1 MTDADLQ
8 KMGVSALG
16 ARRKRASAHIAF
28 RARLTRCAVL
38 KVFEVVRAKEN
49 IPTPAG
55 LTIPAASTSGG
66 EEGSPNPDE
75 SVDDDGASSHA

>member
-1 MTDADLQ
+1 M
-8 KMGVSALG
+8 
-16 ARRKRASAHIAF
+16 
-28 RARLTRCAVL
+28 L

-66 EEGSPNPDE
+66 DTDGSPNPNDGDE
-75 SVDDDGASSHA
+75 SVDDGASSHA

>member
-16 ARRKRASAHIAF
+16 ARRKRALNIVAPSPPDF
-28 RARLTRCAVL
+28 SAVL